1 MLYLGIEMPTVF
13 VIAEDWMLR
22 AMLRAQLRELG
33 VDALGMETADDAA
46 RAIADGQ
53 MPAAVVLETSSR
65 EKSEAMAELARRVP
79 LIVVTS
85 GLDRIALP
93 EAAAIFHRPVR
104 VGEIVARI
112 MQALKGQ
119 AV

>member
-1 MLYLGIEMPTVF
+1 MPTVF

-33 VDALGMETADDAA
+33 IDALGMETADDAA
-46 RAIADGQ
+46 RALAGGQ
-53 MPAAVVLETSSR
+53 MPSAVVLETSSVA
-65 EKSEAMAELARRVP
+65 ESAAMAELARRVP
-79 LIVVTS
+79 LIVVAS
-85 GLDRIALP
+85 GLERLTLP

-104 VGEIVARI
+104 VGEIVARV
-112 MQALKGQ
+112 MQTLRGQ

>member
-1 MLYLGIEMPTVF
+1 MLYSGIEMPTVF

-33 VDALGMETADDAA
+33 IDALGMETTADAA
-46 RAIADGQ
+46 RALAAGR
-53 MPAAVVLETSSR
+53 MPAAVVLETSSGA
-65 EKSEAMAELARRVP
+65 ESEVMTELARRVP
-79 LIVVTS
+79 LIVVAS
-85 GLDRIALP
+85 GTERLNLP

-104 VGEIVARI
+104 VGDIVARV
-112 MQALKGQ
+112 MQALRGQ